1 MTFRQ
6 IEKSSLAIYAKKPT
20 KNDCFY
26 PIMCLS
32 GKNSKFWFQ
41 GVLRI
46 ILLHNHERLLR
57 NPNETEGGVPKTVN
71 SPFLGAAAH
80 LGPQIKISKKNVW
93 RYLPYEDILNVSRKS
108 DNFRIFALFGAC
120 GPFRAAQFWPQI
132 KILAPRDFAC
142 YPSAQS

>member
-6 IEKSSLAIYAKKPT
+6 IEKSAVWPFMLKNP

-26 PIMCLS
+26 PIMCPS

-46 ILLHNHERLLR
+46 TLLHNHERLLR

-108 DNFRIFALFGAC
+108 DNFCIFALFGAC